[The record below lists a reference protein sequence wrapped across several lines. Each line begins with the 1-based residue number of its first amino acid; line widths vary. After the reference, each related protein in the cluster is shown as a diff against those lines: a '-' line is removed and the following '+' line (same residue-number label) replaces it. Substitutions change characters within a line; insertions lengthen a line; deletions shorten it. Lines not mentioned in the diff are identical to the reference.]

1 MQAGPGRSLPSSL
14 IFIFFAILEY
24 KSDFSIL
31 IDKKKIGQTGFTE
44 KGKNKSVPK
53 RLSVLPLANAENDD
67 SYKMSSHGPITRY
80 NYFHLLQS
88 S

>member
-1 MQAGPGRSLPSSL
+1 MQARPGLSLLSSL
-14 IFIFFAILEY
+14 IFIFFALLEY
-24 KSDFSIL
+24 ESDFSIL
-31 IDKKKIGQTGFTE
+31 IDKKIGQTGFTE